1 MKTRNISLFLSIM
14 SSFSLFS
21 CKSSLNNNCYQCYI
35 GNMIVSSFTMPYAKI
50 SDHPCLVKTKDEEI
64 NSKAFYYN
72 TYVINT
78 ERELTSFYSLSGVSV
93 DTKEI
98 TDNNPLTAD
107 KMIVYIISQIPAGY
121 KAYKRDNIQQT
132 GNDGK
137 VVLITD
143 NFYYYASRPE
153 ISYCNIDLKK
163 DDTVKDDYSY
173 SFYYSLYTD
182 YSSIIK
188 EDSIRVILN
197 ETAD

>member
-1 MKTRNISLFLSIM
+1 
-14 SSFSLFS
+14 
-21 CKSSLNNNCYQCYI
+21 
-35 GNMIVSSFTMPYAKI
+35 MPYAKI

>member
-1 MKTRNISLFLSIM
+1 MKTRKNSLLLTIL

-35 GNMIVSSFTMPYAKI
+35 GNMIVSSFTLPYASI
-50 SDHPCLVKTKDEEI
+50 SDKTCLVKTKDEEL
-64 NSKAFYYN
+64 NKKPFYYN
-72 TYVINT
+72 SYVINT
-78 ERELTSFYSLSGVSV
+78 ERELSSFYSLSGVSV

-98 TDNNPLTAD
+98 TDNEPLVKD

-121 KAYKRDNIQQT
+121 RRDNIQQT

-163 DDTVKDDYSY
+163 DDTVTANYSY
-173 SFYYSLYTD
+173 SFYYSLYD
-182 YSSIIK
+182 EYSSIIK
-188 EDSIRVILN
+188 DDSIRVILN